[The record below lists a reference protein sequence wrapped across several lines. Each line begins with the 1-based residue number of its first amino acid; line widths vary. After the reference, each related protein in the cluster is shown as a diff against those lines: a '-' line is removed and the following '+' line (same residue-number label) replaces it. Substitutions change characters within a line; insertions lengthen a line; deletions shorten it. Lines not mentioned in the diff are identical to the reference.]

1 MNALLQWDRQVFAL
15 VNQRWTSPALDV
27 VMKAFSDFDAWRWPL
42 ILIALLFL
50 VRGSRTVRVA
60 IVFTVLAIAVSDQ
73 VTCAILKPAF
83 DRERPFKV
91 EANVRKLIGAHEP
104 SFPSAHAANSTAAAT
119 FLAVRFPRLRP
130 ILILPAI
137 ISYSRVYVGVH
148 YPLDVL
154 GGAALGSG
162 IGATFAAIERA
173 LRRRRGGAKLREGTK
188 PGQPEAEE
196 GKSGEA
202 K

>member
-1 MNALLQWDRQVFAL
+1 MNALLQWDRELFAL

-27 VMKAFSDFDAWRWPL
+27 VMKAFSDWDPWRIPV
-42 ILIALLFL
+42 ILIVIAFL
-50 VRGSRTVRVA
+50 VRGSRAVRVA
-60 IVFTVLAIAVSDQ
+60 IVFAVLAVAVSDQ
-73 VTCAILKPAF
+73 VTCSLLKPRI

-91 EANVRKLIGAHEP
+91 EPGARKLLGAHDG
-104 SFPSAHAANSTAAAT
+104 SFPSAHAANSTAATT
-119 FLAVRFPRLRP
+119 FLVVRFPRLRP

-154 GGAALGSG
+154 GGAVLGSG

-173 LRRRRGGAKLREGTK
+173 LRRRRSGL
-188 PGQPEAEE
+188 Q
-196 GKSGEA
+196 SGEA

>member
-1 MNALLQWDRQVFAL
+1 
-15 VNQRWTSPALDV
+15 
-27 VMKAFSDFDAWRWPL
+27 L